1 MILKNNLNKIT
12 TFKIFVNEIKEVK
25 IEDLYSNYAFE
36 KNLTSSFI
44 NDSKIIQ
51 LVKNLN
57 KKGINILNENDKIF
71 NDICEPLSIN
81 HYDIPLKDRKL
92 LLLLNEEEIC
102 GNNCNLSNIFYE
114 DLVYKCNCEIKGE
127 IEFYEN
133 EEILNKKFKK
143 ISTSKK
149 INDYF
154 KYLGCK
160 INSNKLKSNGGFYFT
175 LFLLIIQ
182 IFLSIFY
189 FLTFKQEKIDFNQ
202 SNPPIKIKEKPRI
215 EENEDYSSGQ
225 SIDEINKSTKRNQNH
240 KALNID
246 EININEAQFF
256 KFFKKNIIRLFI
268 PYPINFSN
276 KKYHQELI
284 KWLLHLIFILC
295 LSLYI
300 CSLSIHQNYISE
312 KFFTNDNR
320 ISFIF
325 KNQFLSIFIFTLISF
340 IFYYIIYYVL
350 YSIEKIKT
358 IFYYTLIVKIVL
370 MTFFFISI
378 TQFGSIYPQTI
389 EDLFIRF
396 FTFIILFN
404 LLKLIISSI
413 LLFIYF
419 KNVIPKNGI
428 INKIFKF
435 ILNE

>member
-1 MILKNNLNKIT
+1 MKHNSLN
-12 TFKIFVNEIKEVK
+12 
-25 IEDLYSNYAFE
+25 
-36 KNLTSSFI
+36 
-44 NDSKIIQ
+44 
-51 LVKNLN
+51 
-57 KKGINILNENDKIF
+57 
-71 NDICEPLSIN
+71 
-81 HYDIPLKDRKL
+81 
-92 LLLLNEEEIC
+92 
-102 GNNCNLSNIFYE
+102 
-114 DLVYKCNCEIKGE
+114 
-127 IEFYEN
+127 
-133 EEILNKKFKK
+133 
-143 ISTSKK
+143 
-149 INDYF
+149 
-154 KYLGCK
+154 
-160 INSNKLKSNGGFYFT
+160 
-175 LFLLIIQ
+175 
-182 IFLSIFY
+182 
-189 FLTFKQEKIDFNQ
+189 
-202 SNPPIKIKEKPRI
+202 
-215 EENEDYSSGQ
+215 
-225 SIDEINKSTKRNQNH
+225 
-240 KALNID
+240 
-246 EININEAQFF
+246 
-256 KFFKKNIIRLFI
+256 FKKNIIQLFI

-276 KKYHQELI
+276 KQYHQNLC

-419 KNVIPKNGI
+419 KNVIPKNST

-435 ILNE
+435 IFIQ